1 MRGASSIDCAG
12 IIMSSVINLTDR
24 RPDSAASPRWTEGA
38 TGPEAR
44 TLRRWAA
51 RVIPRRLLGAVLML
65 LGVTLLVVA
74 YGRLYWAVNELQLV
88 CIPEVDCEAA
98 YRELHHLDIWDA
110 IF

>member
-1 MRGASSIDCAG
+1 
-12 IIMSSVINLTDR
+12 
-24 RPDSAASPRWTEGA
+24 
-38 TGPEAR
+38 
-44 TLRRWAA
+44 
-51 RVIPRRLLGAVLML
+51 ML